1 MSRIGDFGARLYHG
15 EASFDFVGRR
25 RTWYLVSLVIL
36 LVAVLGLVLRG
47 LQLGVEFKGGAVF
60 EARSANASV
69 ERVRE
74 AVASAGVEDP
84 IVQQVGTETVRV
96 ETGQITTEK
105 SQQVRAAMAEVL
117 GIDSGEVKTQ
127 LVGPSWGADVTRKAL
142 FSLAVFLALVIAY
155 LSFAFEW
162 KMAIAAMVA
171 LLHDL
176 LITIGVY
183 AIVGFQV
190 TPATVIGLLTILG
203 YSLYDTVVVFDKV
216 KENTAGIAGGSRMT
230 YGGAA
235 NLAVNQTLVRS
246 INTSLIALLPVAGLL
261 FVGAGL
267 LGTGTL
273 KDLALALFVGIAAGT
288 YSSIFIATPLA
299 AQLKEREPQMQAL
312 AKRVAARQVAPR
324 QPRAPVAAAARAER
338 PGRRAATLTEPEPES
353 PRDGAAAPDA
363 DETAQRSAQRKE
375 AASEPAPEPAPEQAR
390 RKVPAGQTPRQQPRK
405 STSRSKRRPT
415 GKKRR

>member
-1 MSRIGDFGARLYHG
+1 MSRLGDFGARLYHG

-25 RTWYLVSLVIL
+25 RTWYLVSVVIL
-36 LVAVLGLVLRG
+36 VLSALGLIWRG
-47 LQLGVEFKGGAVF
+47 LELGVEFKGGAVF
-60 EARSANASV
+60 EARAADASV

-74 AVASAGVEDP
+74 AVTSAGVEDP
-84 IVQQVGTETVRV
+84 IVQKVGTETIRV
-96 ETGQITTEK
+96 ETGQISTEK
-105 SQQVRAAMAEVL
+105 SQQVQTALAEEL
-117 GIDSGEVKTQ
+117 GIDAGEIKIQ
-127 LVGPSWGADVTRKAL
+127 LVGPSWGGDVTNKAL
-142 FSLAVFLALVIAY
+142 FSLAVFLALVITY

-162 KMAIAAMVA
+162 KMAVSAIVA

-216 KENTAGIAGGSRMT
+216 KENTAGLAGGSRMS
-230 YGGAA
+230 YGDAA

-299 AQLKEREPQMQAL
+299 AQLKEREPSMQAL
-312 AKRVAARQVAPR
+312 AKRVAARQTAPR
-324 QPRAPVAAAARAER
+324 PPKATVGAAARAQ
-338 PGRRAATLTEPEPES
+338 GA
-353 PRDGAAAPDA
+353 GAAVTGPAGGAGPTTEGEDA
-363 DETAQRSAQRKE
+363 A
-375 AASEPAPEPAPEQAR
+375 APEQAH
-390 RKVPAGQTPRQQPRK
+390 RKMAAGQGPRQQPRK